1 MKREWPLS
9 IAWWTLALG
18 AYSAVNGAAA
28 LGNWAAYAVGTRLYY
43 AISLAAGVF
52 AAGAGAWMLRRRSI
66 RGPAA
71 WAAPAALGLLAAN
84 QVTGLLLN
92 TIPCFTPG

>member
-9 IAWWTLALG
+9 IALWTLALG
-18 AYSAVNGAAA
+18 AYAAINGVVA
-28 LGNWAAYAVGTRLYY
+28 LGNWPEYAGGTRLYY
-43 AISLAAGVF
+43 AVSLAAGVF
-52 AAGAGAWMLRRRSI
+52 AAGAGVWTLAGGAV

-71 WAAPAALGLLAAN
+71 WASPAALGLLAAN
-84 QVTGLLLN
+84 QIAGLVLS